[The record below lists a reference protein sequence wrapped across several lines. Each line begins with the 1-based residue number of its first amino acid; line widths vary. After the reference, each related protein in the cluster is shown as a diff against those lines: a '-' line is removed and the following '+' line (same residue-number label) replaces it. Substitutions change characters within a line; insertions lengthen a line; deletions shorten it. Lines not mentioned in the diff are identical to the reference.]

1 MITSMEI
8 RSQQFNKALRGFKE
22 EEVRNYLTVV
32 AQDYEKIFSDNATLR
47 DQIQR
52 MDFELAK
59 YRKME
64 ETMNNSLILAQQT
77 AEELK
82 QNARHEAA
90 LMLAE
95 AKQKI
100 AEMLNIY
107 QDVIKRLNVYSAEL
121 KAQISGQMEM
131 LEKSQKRVDDLSNF
145 FYSKDLKEIMESLEA
160 MQMEEI

>member
-1 MITSMEI
+1 MLTSMEI
-8 RSQQFNKALRGFKE
+8 RSQQFRKALRGFKE
-22 EEVRNYLTVV
+22 EEVHNYLAVV
-32 AQDYEKIFSDNATLR
+32 AQDYEKLFSDNATLR

-52 MDFELAK
+52 MDFELGK

-95 AKQKI
+95 SKQKI
-100 AEMLNIY
+100 ADMLNIY
-107 QDVIKRLNVYSAEL
+107 QDVIKRLNVYNAEL

-131 LEKSQKRVDDLSNF
+131 LEKSQKRVDDMSNF

-160 MQMEEI
+160 MKMEEV